1 MITHIGQLL
10 FWLFFQPSA
19 WRRYIHGIDPALTVD
34 FCLIELKRAQWRKP
48 QLCRLLLS
56 ALVIW
61 PVLGGA
67 LLVLL
72 LATAGLAVPD
82 VIASVSIALFF
93 TLAAGAVNSVALAL
107 ALALPTGIVGA
118 LIIVSPGDPTL
129 FAPAFGFTLG
139 MAGCVMASIAGR
151 RSGYSLGTQLG
162 AVFVGIMVGI
172 VIHSGAYLT
181 AGLVSSIVTFTL
193 GSYIPPALE
202 VSVGYGLLGGVWLAL
217 LSGGAFIWRTQQ
229 RRPALLFGGSIGLAA
244 GLLITVVISIGG
256 EAAVEMTGFVIEGL
270 IWPFVLAAAYALAR
284 RFAGPWI
291 GAIAMALAGIAVQ
304 AIVTVV
310 NGSIY
315 PVWPTL
321 FLFFTGLLLGLSLN
335 WWRPVLLYPF
345 QTALGAVLYQL
356 DEGGGRVPTRLRY
369 QAAFWDEHQWLPLT
383 GLDDHLVLVAERDP
397 GAGQAAFDYLSGS
410 RQRWAAQ
417 AAQIE
422 LEARHLARCDD
433 VMTIARVA
441 GRLAPGQLAGPAAVL
456 LRAFSRISQDVGAA
470 VQQTSAYNQRLA
482 LSGVEARL
490 DGLLRELTRSTD
502 VYAGR
507 FHPIAAAWRQVVA
520 GHEQRLAV
528 EAEAR
533 QEIDSPY
540 VIGIPLTEQQELFV
554 GRTDISSR
562 IEQLLSDRRQTPL
575 LLYGQRRMGKTSLL
589 NNLGRLLPEAIVPL
603 FVDLQGP
610 ASRAA
615 DHTGLL
621 YNLGRAMQES
631 AGARRGLSLP
641 ALSREELAEDPFT
654 IFDEWLGAV
663 EQALD
668 GRTALLALDE
678 FEALDTALAN
688 GRFREEAVLGMLRYL
703 IQHRPRFRV
712 LLSGSHSLHEVKR
725 WASYLINVQT
735 IQVSYLNEAEACQL
749 IERPVEGFALMYER
763 AASRRVLHLTR
774 RHPFLIQLLCAE
786 IVALKNEQAPAAR
799 RLATVADVET
809 AVAAALEHG
818 SFFFA
823 DIEHNQVCRKGL
835 MLLRYLAQQGEGAVI
850 GRQEL
855 PAALVAGDGAGLAL
869 LVQRE
874 LIEPA
879 NGGYRFQ
886 VEMIRRWFVCA
897 NDDTLFHKVA
907 NA

>member
-10 FWLFFQPSA
+10 FWLFFQPSG
-19 WRRYIHGIDPALTVD
+19 WRRYIHAVDPALTPD
-34 FCLIELKRAQWRKP
+34 FCLIELNRAQWRNP
-48 QLCRLLLS
+48 QLRRLLLS

-61 PVLGGA
+61 PLLAGA

-72 LATAGLAVPD
+72 LASAGLAVPD
-82 VIASVSIALFF
+82 VITSVLIALLF
-93 TLAAGAVNSVALAL
+93 TLAAGAVTSVALAL
-107 ALALPTGIVGA
+107 ALALPTGIVAA
-118 LIIVSPGDPTL
+118 LITVSSGEPSL

-139 MAGCVMASIAGR
+139 LAGCVMAAVAGR
-151 RSGYSLGTQLG
+151 GAGQAGHSPGTQLG

-181 AGLVSSIVTFTL
+181 AGLISSTVTFTL
-193 GSYIPPALE
+193 GSYMSPALE

-229 RRPALLFGGSIGLAA
+229 RRPALLFGGSMGLAA
-244 GLLITVVISIGG
+244 GLLIAVVSSGG
-256 EAAVEMTGFVIEGL
+256 EAAVEMAGLVMEGL

-284 RFAGPWI
+284 RFAGPWV
-291 GAIAMALAGIAVQ
+291 GAIAMALSGITVQ
-304 AIVTVV
+304 AIVTLA
-310 NGSIY
+310 GDSIY
-315 PVWPTL
+315 PVWSTL
-321 FLFFTGLLLGLSLN
+321 FLSFTGLLLGLSLN
-335 WWRPVLLYPF
+335 WWRPLLFYPF
-345 QTALGAVLYQL
+345 QTALGAVLYQA
-356 DEGGGRVPTRLRY
+356 DERDAAAPSRWRF
-369 QAAFWDEHQWLPLT
+369 QAAFWDEHQWLPLH
-383 GLDDHLVLVAERDP
+383 GLEDHLILVAERDP
-397 GAGQAAFDYLSGS
+397 AAGQAAFDYLSGS
-410 RQRWAAQ
+410 RQRWAGQ

-422 LEARHLARCDD
+422 LEARYLGRCDN
-433 VMTIARVA
+433 VTAIAGAA
-441 GRLAPGQLAGPAAVL
+441 GRLATGQLAGPAAIL

-470 VQQTSAYNQRLA
+470 VQQTSVYNQRLA
-482 LSGVEARL
+482 LSGVEGRL

-507 FHPIAAAWRQVVA
+507 FHPIAAAWRQVVT
-520 GHEQRLAV
+520 GHGQQLAL

-540 VIGIPLTEQQELFV
+540 VIGVPLTEQQELFV

-562 IEQLLSDRRQTPL
+562 IEQLLSDGCRIPL

-621 YNLGRAMQES
+621 YNLGRAMRES

-641 ALSREELAEDPFT
+641 ALSREELAGDPFT
-654 IFDEWLGAV
+654 VFEEWLGAV

-678 FEALDTALAN
+678 FEALETALAN

-703 IQHRPRFRV
+703 IQHRPCFRV
-712 LLSGSHSLHEVKR
+712 LLSGSHSLPEVRR

-735 IQVSYLNEAEACQL
+735 IHVSYLNESEACQL
-749 IERPVEGFALMYER
+749 IERPVEGFALSYER
-763 AASRRVLHLTR
+763 EASRRVLHLTR

-786 IVALKNEQAPAAR
+786 IVALKNEQVPATR
-799 RLATVADVET
+799 RLATATDVET
-809 AVAAALEHG
+809 AVAVALEHG
-818 SFFFA
+818 SFFFS
-823 DIEHNQVCRKGL
+823 HLRTCRWL
-835 MLLRYLAQQGEGAVI
+835 LLLRQRLIWLYWSGAI
-850 GRQEL
+850 
-855 PAALVAGDGAGLAL
+855 
-869 LVQRE
+869 
-874 LIEPA
+874 
-879 NGGYRFQ
+879 
-886 VEMIRRWFVCA
+886 
-897 NDDTLFHKVA
+897 
-907 NA
+907 